1 MYSCCVHVQWSVA
14 HIQSIYT
21 SFTENKP
28 LETDYVMCGQIQMD
42 ESTRGA
48 RSQLVLPFSKNAK

>member
-21 SFTENKP
+21 RFAENKL
-28 LETDYVMCGQIQMD
+28 LETDSVMCGQIQTD
-42 ESTRGA
+42 ESTHSA
-48 RSQLVLPFSKNAK
+48 RCQLMLTCSRNAK